1 MTVDATRCSTVQLR
15 ATPGMLSFARFLPFR
30 VGVVFRDTRYDMVSL
45 NESARSFMLLIIISG
60 ATRSQIQTGIV
71 MNKVKLRSR
80 NFGGMNYANLTVLP
94 LVSSELTAYLQ

>member
-1 MTVDATRCSTVQLR
+1 
-15 ATPGMLSFARFLPFR
+15 
-30 VGVVFRDTRYDMVSL
+30 MVSL